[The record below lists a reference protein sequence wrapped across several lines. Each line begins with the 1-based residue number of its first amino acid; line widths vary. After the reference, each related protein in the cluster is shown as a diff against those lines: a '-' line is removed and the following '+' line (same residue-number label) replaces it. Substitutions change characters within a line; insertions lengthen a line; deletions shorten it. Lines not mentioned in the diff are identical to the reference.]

1 MSAEAAELS
10 REDKFFGVTTPLQI
24 PEKEAP
30 EAKAAPEPIELEIV
44 DDLPKQPVKEAQKPE
59 KAEKGEDDEELSDYS
74 EKVRKRINKLKYEQ
88 HEAQRQREAAEKMRE
103 EAVRFAQQVVA
114 KNQQYES
121 LIQRGEGAL
130 VAQIKARATL
140 ALDQAKS
147 LYKEAYEAGD
157 AQKIIDAQEKLLN
170 AQSEFREAEKHE
182 RVLQNRRPQQPAQPA
197 QPVQQNYV
205 PQQPQ
210 APQVPQPSQKALD
223 WTQKNPW
230 FGPQGNRAMT
240 ALAYGIHETLV
251 REENV
256 KPDTDEYYQKID
268 AAMRQ
273 RFPDY
278 FEKDEEAPAAPA
290 PAQRTPSNVVAPA
303 NRNNGAKPR
312 KIQLTASQV
321 SLAKRLGISPE
332 QYAKQL
338 IKESSNG

>member
-1 MSAEAAELS
+1 MSAEPAEMS
-10 REDKFFGVTTPLQI
+10 REDKFFGVATPLQI
-24 PEKEAP
+24 PEKE
-30 EAKAAPEPIELEIV
+30 EVKSAPEPEVLLEIV
-44 DDLPKQPVKEAQKPE
+44 DDTPKQPAKQADR
-59 KAEKGEDDEELSDYS
+59 EDNDEELSDYS

-88 HEAQRQREAAEKMRE
+88 HEANRQRESAERMRE
-103 EAVRFAQQVVA
+103 EAVKFAQQLAA

-121 LIQRGEGAL
+121 LIRNGESAL
-130 VAQIKARATL
+130 VSQIKARASL

-157 AQKIIDAQEKLLN
+157 SQKIIDAQEKLLN

-182 RVLQNRRPQQPAQPA
+182 RALQTRRPQQAAQ
-197 QPVQQNYV
+197 QPVQQAI
-205 PQQPQ
+205 QQPVQQ
-210 APQVPQPSQKALD
+210 AYQPPQPSEKALD
-223 WTQKNPW
+223 WTKRNPW
-230 FGPQGNRAMT
+230 FGPNGNRSMT

-251 REENV
+251 REEGV

-278 FEKDEEAPAAPA
+278 FEKDDEVQVTSA
-290 PAQRTPSNVVAPA
+290 PAQRTPSTVVAPS
-303 NRNNGAKPR
+303 NRSNGARPR
-312 KIQLTASQV
+312 KIQLTATQV
-321 SLAKRLGISPE
+321 SLAKRLGLTPE

>member
-1 MSAEAAELS
+1 MSVEAAELS

-30 EAKAAPEPIELEIV
+30 EAKATEQVELEIV
-44 DDLPKQPVKEAQKPE
+44 DDLPKQPVKQ
-59 KAEKGEDDEELSDYS
+59 AEKEENDEELSDYS
-74 EKVRKRINKLKYEQ
+74 DKVRKRINKLKYEQ
-88 HEAQRQREAAEKMRE
+88 HEAQRQREAAERMRE

-130 VAQIKARATL
+130 VAQIKSRASL

-157 AQKIIDAQEKLLN
+157 AQKIIEAQEKLLN
-170 AQSEFREAEKHE
+170 AQTEFREAEKHE
-182 RVLQNRRPQQPAQPA
+182 RVLQNRPRQQVQQPQYTP
-197 QPVQQNYV
+197 QNYV
-205 PQQPQ
+205 PPQ
-210 APQVPQPSQKALD
+210 PQVPQPSSKALE
-223 WTQKNPW
+223 WTKKNPW
-230 FGPQGNRAMT
+230 FGPQGNRSMT
-240 ALAYGIHETLV
+240 ALAYGIHETLI
-251 REENV
+251 REEGV
-256 KPDTDEYYQKID
+256 QADTDEYYQKID
-268 AAMRQ
+268 AVMRQ

-278 FEKDEEAPAAPA
+278 FEKDEEVQVTSA
-290 PAQRTPSNVVAPA
+290 PAQRTPSTVVAPS
-303 NRNNGAKPR
+303 NRNNGARPR

>member
-1 MSAEAAELS
+1 MSAEASELS

-24 PEKEAP
+24 PEKE
-30 EAKAAPEPIELEIV
+30 EASPSPEPEIELEIV
-44 DDLPKQPVKEAQKPE
+44 DDIPKQPVKQ
-59 KAEKGEDDEELSDYS
+59 AEKEESDEELSDYS

-88 HEAQRQREAAEKMRE
+88 HEAQRQREAAERMRE
-103 EAVRFAQQVVA
+103 EAIKYAQQLA
-114 KNQQYES
+114 TKNQQYES

-182 RVLQNRRPQQPAQPA
+182 RVLQSRRPQQDS
-197 QPVQQNYV
+197 QQLQQAA

-210 APQVPQPSQKALD
+210 QVPQVPQPSQKALD
-223 WTQKNPW
+223 WTKRNPW

-278 FEKDEEAPAAPA
+278 FEKDEEVQVTAA
-290 PAQRTPSNVVAPA
+290 PAQRTPSTVVAPA

-312 KIQLTASQV
+312 KIQLSATQV
-321 SLAKRLGISPE
+321 SLAKRLGITPE

>member
-1 MSAEAAELS
+1 MSAEASELS

-24 PEKEAP
+24 PEKETP
-30 EAKAAPEPIELEIV
+30 EAKATEQVELEIV
-44 DDLPKQPVKEAQKPE
+44 DDLPKQPVKQ
-59 KAEKGEDDEELSDYS
+59 AEKEENDEELSDYS
-74 EKVRKRINKLKYEQ
+74 DKVRKRINKLKYEQ

-130 VAQIKARATL
+130 VAQIKSRASL

-170 AQSEFREAEKHE
+170 AQTEFREAERHE
-182 RVLQNRRPQQPAQPA
+182 RVLQNRPRQQAPQPQYTP
-197 QPVQQNYV
+197 QNYV
-205 PQQPQ
+205 PPQ
-210 APQVPQPSQKALD
+210 PQVPQPSSKALD
-223 WTQKNPW
+223 WTKRNPW
-230 FGPQGNRAMT
+230 FGPQGNRSMT
-240 ALAYGIHETLV
+240 ALAYGIHETLI
-251 REENV
+251 REEGV
-256 KPDTDEYYQKID
+256 QADTDEYYQKID

-278 FEKDEEAPAAPA
+278 FEKDEEVQVTSA
-290 PAQRTPSNVVAPA
+290 PAQRTPSTVVAPS
-303 NRNNGAKPR
+303 NRNNGARPR

>member
-1 MSAEAAELS
+1 MSAEASELS

-30 EAKAAPEPIELEIV
+30 EAKATEQVELEIV
-44 DDLPKQPVKEAQKPE
+44 DDLPKQPVKQ
-59 KAEKGEDDEELSDYS
+59 AEREENDEELSDYS
-74 EKVRKRINKLKYEQ
+74 DKVRKRINKLKYEQ
-88 HEAQRQREAAEKMRE
+88 HEAMRQREAAERMRE
-103 EAVRFAQQVVA
+103 EAIRFAQQVVA

-121 LIQRGEGAL
+121 LISRGEGAL
-130 VAQIKARATL
+130 VAQIKSRASL

-157 AQKIIDAQEKLLN
+157 AQKIIEAQEKLLN
-170 AQSEFREAEKHE
+170 AQTEFREAEKHE
-182 RVLQNRRPQQPAQPA
+182 RVLQNRPRQQVQQPQYTP
-197 QPVQQNYV
+197 QNYV
-205 PQQPQ
+205 PPQ
-210 APQVPQPSQKALD
+210 PQVPQPSSKALE
-223 WTQKNPW
+223 WTKRNPW
-230 FGPQGNRAMT
+230 FGPQGNRSMT
-240 ALAYGIHETLV
+240 ALAYGIHETLI
-251 REENV
+251 REEGV
-256 KPDTDEYYQKID
+256 QADTDEYYQKID

-278 FEKDEEAPAAPA
+278 FEKDEEVQVTSAPT
-290 PAQRTPSNVVAPA
+290 QRTPSTVVAPS
-303 NRNNGAKPR
+303 NRNNGARPR

>member
-1 MSAEAAELS
+1 MSAEASELS

-30 EAKAAPEPIELEIV
+30 EAKATEQVELEIV
-44 DDLPKQPVKEAQKPE
+44 DDLPKQPVKQ
-59 KAEKGEDDEELSDYS
+59 AEKEENDEELSDYS
-74 EKVRKRINKLKYEQ
+74 DKVRKRINKLKYEQ
-88 HEAQRQREAAEKMRE
+88 HEAMRQREAAERMRE
-103 EAVRFAQQVVA
+103 EAIRFAQQVVA

-121 LIQRGEGAL
+121 LISRGEGAL
-130 VAQIKARATL
+130 VAQIKSRASL

-157 AQKIIDAQEKLLN
+157 AQKIIEAQEKLLN
-170 AQSEFREAEKHE
+170 AQTEFREAEKHE
-182 RVLQNRRPQQPAQPA
+182 RVLQNRPRQQVQQPQYTP
-197 QPVQQNYV
+197 QNYV
-205 PQQPQ
+205 PPQ
-210 APQVPQPSQKALD
+210 PQVPQPSQKALE
-223 WTQKNPW
+223 WTKRNPW
-230 FGPQGNRAMT
+230 FGPQGNRSMT
-240 ALAYGIHETLV
+240 ALAYGIHETLI
-251 REENV
+251 REEGV
-256 KPDTDEYYQKID
+256 QADTDEYYQKID

-278 FEKDEEAPAAPA
+278 FEKDEEVQVTSAPT
-290 PAQRTPSNVVAPA
+290 QRTPSTVVAPS
-303 NRNNGAKPR
+303 NRNNGARPR

>member
-1 MSAEAAELS
+1 MSVEASELS

-24 PEKEAP
+24 PEKETP
-30 EAKAAPEPIELEIV
+30 EAKATEQVELEIV
-44 DDLPKQPVKEAQKPE
+44 DDLPKQPVKQ
-59 KAEKGEDDEELSDYS
+59 AEKEENDEELSDYS
-74 EKVRKRINKLKYEQ
+74 DKVRKRINKLKYEQ

-130 VAQIKARATL
+130 VAQIKSRASL

-170 AQSEFREAEKHE
+170 AQTEFREAERHE
-182 RVLQNRRPQQPAQPA
+182 RVLQNRPRQQAPQPQYTP
-197 QPVQQNYV
+197 QNYV
-205 PQQPQ
+205 PPQ
-210 APQVPQPSQKALD
+210 PQVPQPSSKALD
-223 WTQKNPW
+223 WTKRNPW
-230 FGPQGNRAMT
+230 FGPQGNRSMT
-240 ALAYGIHETLV
+240 ALAYGIHETLI
-251 REENV
+251 REEGV
-256 KPDTDEYYQKID
+256 QADTDEYYQKID

-278 FEKDEEAPAAPA
+278 FEKDEEVQVTSA
-290 PAQRTPSNVVAPA
+290 PAQRTPSTVVAPS
-303 NRNNGAKPR
+303 NRNNGARPR

>member
-1 MSAEAAELS
+1 MSAEASELS

-24 PEKEAP
+24 PEKETP
-30 EAKAAPEPIELEIV
+30 EAKATEQVELEIV
-44 DDLPKQPVKEAQKPE
+44 DDLPKQPVKQ
-59 KAEKGEDDEELSDYS
+59 AEKEENDEELSDYS
-74 EKVRKRINKLKYEQ
+74 DKVRKRINKLKYEQ

-130 VAQIKARATL
+130 VAQIKSRASL

-170 AQSEFREAEKHE
+170 AQTEFREAERHE
-182 RVLQNRRPQQPAQPA
+182 RVLQNRPRQQAPQPQYTP
-197 QPVQQNYV
+197 QNYV
-205 PQQPQ
+205 PPQ
-210 APQVPQPSQKALD
+210 PQVPQPSSKALD
-223 WTQKNPW
+223 WTKRNPW
-230 FGPQGNRAMT
+230 FGPQGNRSMT
-240 ALAYGIHETLV
+240 ALAYGIHETLI
-251 REENV
+251 REEGV
-256 KPDTDEYYQKID
+256 QADTDEYYQKID

-278 FEKDEEAPAAPA
+278 FEKDEEVQVASA
-290 PAQRTPSNVVAPA
+290 PAQRTPSTVVAPS
-303 NRNNGAKPR
+303 NRNNGARPR

>member
-1 MSAEAAELS
+1 MSAEASELS

-24 PEKEAP
+24 PEKETAEEKP
-30 EAKAAPEPIELEIV
+30 SEKIELEIV
-44 DDLPKQPVKEAQKPE
+44 DDLPKQPVKQ
-59 KAEKGEDDEELSDYS
+59 AEKEENDEELSDYS
-74 EKVRKRINKLKYEQ
+74 DKVRKRINKLKYEQ
-88 HEAQRQREAAEKMRE
+88 HEAMRQREAAEKMRE

-130 VAQIKARATL
+130 VAQIKSRASL

-157 AQKIIDAQEKLLN
+157 AQKIIEAQEKLLN
-170 AQSEFREAEKHE
+170 AQTEFREAEKHE
-182 RVLQNRRPQQPAQPA
+182 RVLQNRPRQQVQQPQYTP
-197 QPVQQNYV
+197 QNYV
-205 PQQPQ
+205 PPQ
-210 APQVPQPSQKALD
+210 PQVPQPSSKALD
-223 WTQKNPW
+223 WTKRNPW
-230 FGPQGNRAMT
+230 FGPQGNRSMT
-240 ALAYGIHETLV
+240 ALAYGIHETLI
-251 REENV
+251 REEGV
-256 KPDTDEYYQKID
+256 QADTDEYYQKID

-278 FEKDEEAPAAPA
+278 FEKDSEVQVTSA
-290 PAQRTPSNVVAPA
+290 PAQRTPSTVVAPS
-303 NRNNGAKPR
+303 NRNNGARPR

-338 IKESSNG
+338 IKESFNG

>member
-1 MSAEAAELS
+1 MSAEASELS

-24 PEKEAP
+24 PEKEEASSPSEP
-30 EAKAAPEPIELEIV
+30 EVELEIV
-44 DDLPKQPVKEAQKPE
+44 DDIPKQPVKQ
-59 KAEKGEDDEELSDYS
+59 AEKEDDEELSDYS

-88 HEAQRQREAAEKMRE
+88 HEAQRQREAAERMRE
-103 EAVRFAQQVVA
+103 EAIKFAQQVVA

-130 VAQIKARATL
+130 VSQIKARASL
-140 ALDQAKS
+140 ALEQAKS

-157 AQKIIDAQEKLLN
+157 AQKIIDAQEQLLN
-170 AQSEFREAEKHE
+170 AQTEFREAEKHE
-182 RVLQNRRPQQPAQPA
+182 RVLQSRRPQQDMQAAPQAAP
-197 QPVQQNYV
+197 QNYV
-205 PQQPQ
+205 Q
-210 APQVPQPSQKALD
+210 PQVPQPSQKALD
-223 WTQKNPW
+223 WTKKNPW

-251 REENV
+251 REEGV

-268 AAMRQ
+268 AVMRQ

-278 FEKDEEAPAAPA
+278 FEKDEEVQVTTA

-303 NRNNGAKPR
+303 QRSNGAKPR

-321 SLAKRLGISPE
+321 SLAKRLGLTPE

>member
-1 MSAEAAELS
+1 MSTEAAELS

-24 PEKEAP
+24 PDPEP
-30 EAKAAPEPIELEIV
+30 EAKAEPVEQFELEIV
-44 DDLPKQPVKEAQKPE
+44 DDIPKQPVKQ
-59 KAEKGEDDEELSDYS
+59 AEKEDDEELSDYS

-88 HEAQRQREAAEKMRE
+88 HEAQRQKEAAERMRE
-103 EAVRFAQQVVA
+103 EAINYAKQLAA

-121 LIQRGEGAL
+121 LISRGEGAL
-130 VAQIKARATL
+130 VNQIKARATL

-182 RVLQNRRPQQPAQPA
+182 RVLQSRQRPQQDTQQYQQAAPQPQQQPA
-197 QPVQQNYV
+197 
-205 PQQPQ
+205 
-210 APQVPQPSQKALD
+210 VPQPSQKALE
-223 WTQKNPW
+223 WTKRNPW

-240 ALAYGIHETLV
+240 ALAYGVHETLV
-251 REENV
+251 REEGV

-268 AAMRQ
+268 AAMKQ

-278 FEKDEEAPAAPA
+278 FEKDEEVQVAPA

-312 KIQLTASQV
+312 KIQLTATQV
-321 SLAKRLGISPE
+321 SLAKRLGLTPE

-338 IKESSNG
+338 LKESSNG

>member
-1 MSAEAAELS
+1 MSVEASELS

-24 PEKEAP
+24 PEKETP
-30 EAKAAPEPIELEIV
+30 EAKATEQVELEIV
-44 DDLPKQPVKEAQKPE
+44 DDLPKQPVKQADKEE
-59 KAEKGEDDEELSDYS
+59 NDEELSDYS
-74 EKVRKRINKLKYEQ
+74 DKVRKRINKLKYEQ

-130 VAQIKARATL
+130 VAQIKSRASL

-170 AQSEFREAEKHE
+170 AQTEFREAERHE
-182 RVLQNRRPQQPAQPA
+182 RVLQNRPRQQAPQPQYTP
-197 QPVQQNYV
+197 QNYV
-205 PQQPQ
+205 PPQ
-210 APQVPQPSQKALD
+210 PQVPQPSSKALD
-223 WTQKNPW
+223 WTKRNPW
-230 FGPQGNRAMT
+230 FGPQGNRSMT
-240 ALAYGIHETLV
+240 ALAYGIHETLI
-251 REENV
+251 REEGV
-256 KPDTDEYYQKID
+256 QADTDEYYQKID

-278 FEKDEEAPAAPA
+278 FEKDEEVQVASA
-290 PAQRTPSNVVAPA
+290 PAQRTPSTVVAPS
-303 NRNNGAKPR
+303 NRNNGARPR